1 MLPRPVHSRPADT
14 ASSAAV
20 VAELSLIADGNIEGD
35 ADGGSAR
42 PHELDFSGND
52 KWAPRAYFAAL

>member
-1 MLPRPVHSRPADT
+1 VHSRPADT